1 MINKIIKDYS
11 IKNELGQGGMATVYL
26 AHDSK
31 FDTNVAIKLL
41 NKEYTHNENIRKRF
55 LAEAKSMFK
64 MSHPNII
71 KVNDLIDDG
80 DTVAFVMEYV
90 EGETLKEYIE
100 RKGKISDD
108 EIKTIFSQML
118 DAVGYVHEQNLV
130 HRDIK
135 PSNFMVSPNGNVKL
149 MDFGIAKNTDANS
162 AEYTQ
167 TGTGVQMGTP
177 MYMSPEQITETKSVT
192 PQSDIYSLGVV
203 LWQLVTGEK
212 PYDMKTLST
221 FQLQMKIVQE
231 ELPLTNTSW
240 DTFIKKATSKNNE
253 NRFSSCKEFILKL
266 NSDNNTQQVNDADKT
281 IVNSVQNS
289 EKTII
294 EQKVPTEVLLEGSV
308 LDSEGNLKY
317 GLINLKG
324 DWVIQPMFDEELYQ
338 DNQGF
343 SHAKLNNKYGV
354 IDRKGNW
361 IIQPMFKDLGSFD
374 EQGCSL
380 ARLNDKYGVINQTG
394 NWIIQPMFDIMF
406 VFDVKGFSIVK
417 SNDRWGCINQKGDWI
432 IQPIFNRLHDFD
444 KVDYAIAEINE
455 KHGFIDRKGNWI
467 IQPIFDNVNEYDDSN
482 YSKVELNDKYGFIDR
497 KGNWIIQ
504 PMFDSADSFDEFG
517 YSTAQINDKYGFID
531 RKGNWIIQ
539 PMFDSADSFDEFG
552 YSTAQINDKYGFI
565 DRKGNWIIQPMFD
578 SADSF
583 DESGLSRVMLNEK
596 WGFIDRKGNW
606 IIQPMFDHVY
616 NFFDDVCTP
625 ARLNEKWGFID
636 RNGNWSISPK
646 FDRANNF
653 FNNGFTTVELDDK
666 TGIIDMNGNWIIQP
680 EYMVEYKQNN
690 LWQVSDGKHKYGY
703 KNSKNEWVI
712 QPIYDYI
719 NEEYDY
725 ELDEDDFDDED
736 FSSNE
741 TDFNL
746 PTSKDCTDFFERLT
760 TSNHKIYFGDNI
772 PTKKLNNFISQFNTE
787 FFIGAEKLVY
797 YDNTLFG
804 KGDNGFYLVNNYENT
819 YLFLSLKFEKPFCV
833 SLFDNNHISFIS
845 SYKYDSK
852 IGVVFNFKNSDKET
866 VVFSAYLNDEV
877 SKALV
882 AFLDFIYS

>member
-1 MINKIIKDYS
+1 MQNTIIKDYT

-26 AHDSK
+26 AEHNLLGNKSA
-31 FDTNVAIKLL
+31 FKLL
-41 NKEYTHNENIRKRF
+41 NKEFVNNDNIRKRF
-55 LAEAKSMFK
+55 LSEARNMAR
-64 MSHPNII
+64 MSHPGII
-71 KVNDLIDDG
+71 KVTDLLDDG

-100 RKGKISDD
+100 RKGKLSDE
-108 EIKTIFSQML
+108 EIKSIFSQML

-135 PSNFMVSPNGNVKL
+135 PSNFMIAPNGSVKL
-149 MDFGIAKNTDANS
+149 LDFGIAKNTDVNS

-203 LWQLVTGEK
+203 LWQIVTCEK
-212 PYDMKTLST
+212 PYDMKTLT
-221 FQLQMKIVQE
+221 NFQLQMKIVQE
-231 ELPLTNTSW
+231 ELPLTNTNW
-240 DTFIKKATSKNNE
+240 DTFIQKATSKNNE
-253 NRFSSCKEFILKL
+253 NRFSSCKEFSLKL
-266 NSDNNTQQVNDADKT
+266 NSDNNNIQLSEPDKT

-294 EQKVPTEVLLEGSV
+294 EQKVPTEVLLEGSI
-308 LDSEGNLKY
+308 LNSEGNLKY

-324 DWVIQPMFDEELYQ
+324 EWVIQPMFDEALYL
-338 DNQGF
+338 DEQGF
-343 SHAKLNNKYGV
+343 SSATINDKYGI

-361 IIQPMFKDLGSFD
+361 IIQPMFESIFGFD
-374 EQGCSL
+374 ESGF
-380 ARLNDKYGVINQTG
+380 ARVKLNDK
-394 NWIIQPMFDIMF
+394 
-406 VFDVKGFSIVK
+406 
-417 SNDRWGCINQKGDWI
+417 WGGINQKGDWI
-432 IQPIFNRLHDFD
+432 IQPMFNYLRDFD
-444 KVDYAIAEINE
+444 KDDFAEAEINE

-504 PMFDSADSFDEFG
+504 PIFD
-517 YSTAQINDKYGFID
+517 Y
-531 RKGNWIIQ
+531 
-539 PMFDSADSFDEFG
+539 ADSFDEFG

-583 DESGLSRVMLNEK
+583 DESGLSRVILNEK

-606 IIQPMFDHVY
+606 IIQPMFDDLY

-646 FDRANNF
+646 FDRAFKF

-719 NEEYDY
+719 NEECDY
-725 ELDEDDFDDED
+725 ELDEDEDDFDDED

-760 TSNHKIYFGDNI
+760 TNNHKIYFGDNI

-866 VVFSAYLNDEV
+866 VVFSAYLNDDV

>member
-1 MINKIIKDYS
+1 MQNTIIKDYT

-26 AHDSK
+26 AEHNLLGNKSA
-31 FDTNVAIKLL
+31 FKLL
-41 NKEYTHNENIRKRF
+41 NKEFVNNDNIRKRF
-55 LAEAKSMFK
+55 LSEARNMAR
-64 MSHPNII
+64 MSHPGII
-71 KVNDLIDDG
+71 KVTDLLDDG

-100 RKGKISDD
+100 RKGTLSDD
-108 EIKTIFSQML
+108 EIKSIFSQML

-135 PSNFMVSPNGNVKL
+135 PSNFMIAPNGSVKL
-149 MDFGIAKNTDANS
+149 LDFGIAKNTDVNS

-203 LWQLVTGEK
+203 LWQIVTCEK
-212 PYDMKTLST
+212 PYDMKTLT
-221 FQLQMKIVQE
+221 NFQLQMKIVQE
-231 ELPLTNTSW
+231 ELPLTNTNW
-240 DTFIKKATSKNNE
+240 DTFIQKATSKNNE
-253 NRFSSCKEFILKL
+253 NRFSSCKEFSLKL
-266 NSDNNTQQVNDADKT
+266 NSDNNNIQLSEPDKT

-294 EQKVPTEVLLEGSV
+294 EQKVPTEVLLEGSI
-308 LDSEGNLKY
+308 LNSEGNLKY

-324 DWVIQPMFDEELYQ
+324 EWVIQPMFDEALYL
-338 DNQGF
+338 DEQGF
-343 SHAKLNNKYGV
+343 SSATINDKYGI

-361 IIQPMFKDLGSFD
+361 IIQPMFESIFGFD
-374 EQGCSL
+374 ESGF
-380 ARLNDKYGVINQTG
+380 ARVKLNDK
-394 NWIIQPMFDIMF
+394 
-406 VFDVKGFSIVK
+406 
-417 SNDRWGCINQKGDWI
+417 WGGINQKGDWI
-432 IQPIFNRLHDFD
+432 IQPMFESICGFDESGFARVKLNDKWGGINQKGDWIIQPMFNYLRDFD
-444 KVDYAIAEINE
+444 KDDFAEAEINE

-504 PMFDSADSFDEFG
+504 PIFD
-517 YSTAQINDKYGFID
+517 Y
-531 RKGNWIIQ
+531 
-539 PMFDSADSFDEFG
+539 ADSFDEFG

-583 DESGLSRVMLNEK
+583 DESGLSRVILNEK

-606 IIQPMFDHVY
+606 IIQPMFDDLY

-646 FDRANNF
+646 FDRAFKF

-719 NEEYDY
+719 NEECDY
-725 ELDEDDFDDED
+725 ELDEDEDDFDDED

-760 TSNHKIYFGDNI
+760 TNNHKIYFGDNI

-852 IGVVFNFKNSDKET
+852 IGVVFNFKNSDKAT
-866 VVFSAYLNDEV
+866 VVFSAYLNDDV